1 MQLIPKC
8 LLFNDKLALNLFL
21 FYISNKKT
29 SQKESLKGLS
39 LDITCHELDIYTKS
53 VYELEEFDFQILKI
67 LDKNSRTSY
76 SEISRILGS
85 SVRKILTHID
95 KMLDLGVIEKF
106 KVNFNYSRLGFRQH
120 IAFMRPPKG
129 SEAISYFEE
138 IQKIPEIE
146 RIWKEFTGN
155 YTFTILSNNAKHL
168 EEVNNELS
176 KIGMNLLGRSEVR
189 NHLFPDIPFSS
200 LDWQILYYM
209 FKNSRAAI
217 SKIASDLD
225 VSKKTISR
233 RLKRF
238 ETMKLVQYTTVINFE
253 AITHYNTAI
262 ASFETIGPSKQ
273 VYQKIKADSSIKY
286 WRSAGSVS
294 PSIVL
299 FLYGKNLT
307 EIYDNYQKLLNRH
320 DIKFGR
326 ISLVVKNWENSN
338 LIEDAILE
346 KIQS

>member
-1 MQLIPKC
+1 M
-8 LLFNDKLALNLFL
+8 LFNHKLAVNLFL
-21 FYISNKKT
+21 FYITTKKT
-29 SQKESLKGLS
+29 SQKESLKGIF
-39 LDITCHELDIYTKS
+39 LDITCHELDINTRN
-53 VYELEEFDFQILKI
+53 VFILEEFDFQILKI

-95 KMLDLGVIEKF
+95 KMLKLGVIEMF
-106 KVNFNYSRLGFRQH
+106 KVSFNYSRLGFRQH

-129 SEAISYFEE
+129 VETSSYFKDM
-138 IQKIPEIE
+138 QKIPEIE

-168 EEVNNELS
+168 EDINNELS

-189 NHLFPDIPFSS
+189 NHLSADIPFSS

-217 SKIASDLD
+217 SEITSDLD

-238 ETMKLVQYTTVINFE
+238 ETMNLVQFTTVINFE
-253 AITHYNTAI
+253 AITHYSTAI

-273 VYQKIKADSSIKY
+273 VYQNIKTDSSIKY

-299 FLYGKNLT
+299 FLYGENLT
-307 EIYDNYQKLLNRH
+307 EVYENYQKILNRD

-326 ISLVVKNWENSN
+326 LSLVVKNWENSN